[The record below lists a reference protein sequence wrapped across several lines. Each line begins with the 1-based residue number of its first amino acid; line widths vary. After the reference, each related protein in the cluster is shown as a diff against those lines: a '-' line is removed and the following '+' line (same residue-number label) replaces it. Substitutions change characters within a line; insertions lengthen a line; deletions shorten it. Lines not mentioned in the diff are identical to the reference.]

1 METSGPTVC
10 DIMSGIQTPQYK
22 RVRENYDGIISALED
37 AGSVDA
43 FKRKLV
49 TEGWIGG
56 GNLSADKLIDAV
68 LGRIRQ
74 EAKEFDV
81 FYNILRQTRGME
93 TSPILKKLNPPGGM
107 TMLSL

>member
-1 METSGPTVC
+1 
-10 DIMSGIQTPQYK
+10 MSGIQTPQYK
-22 RVRENYDGIISALED
+22 RVRENYGDIIDALED

-49 TEGWIGG
+49 TAGWIGG

-68 LGRIRQ
+68 LGRIKLN
-74 EAKEFDV
+74 ATEFDA

-93 TSPILKKLNPPGGM
+93 NSPILKKLNPPGGM
-107 TMLSL
+107 TILSL